1 MHWSLLASRPLYFQS
16 PVHENGI
23 FYTEAVQCGTTSV
36 HTEVERKYSE
46 VAARGTPVFF
56 RGNLSE
62 NLKTPQNIFALPR
75 YVLMLF
81 PTVRPRY

>member
-1 MHWSLLASRPLYFQS
+1 MWNNL
-16 PVHENGI
+16 
-23 FYTEAVQCGTTSV
+23 GTY
-36 HTEVERKYSE
+36 RGRAKYSE